1 MVLQNHVDGADTRFD
16 TITGLLTNNPLGGW
30 LGVIIRGTYQLEY
43 KDSRR
48 AYKPVSDL
56 WTDINPDIYCRYDGS
71 IDKGTKYH
79 DNPYT
84 QEQE

>member
-56 WTDINPDIYCRYDGS
+56 WTDIDPASYSSDYGS
-71 IDKGTKYH
+71 NDEVRK
-79 DNPYT
+79 
-84 QEQE
+84 